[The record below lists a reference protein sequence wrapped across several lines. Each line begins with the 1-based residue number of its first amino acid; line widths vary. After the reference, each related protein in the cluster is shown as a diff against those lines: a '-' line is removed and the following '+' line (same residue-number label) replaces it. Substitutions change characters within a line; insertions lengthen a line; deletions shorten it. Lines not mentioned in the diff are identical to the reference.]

1 MDMVW
6 WVGLGCSTKGLTGRP
21 TVASEQKHEADP
33 HEEKLIHYYPFDRP
47 TAAGTPAHPPPAG
60 TGSIIHALSKLIRS
74 DPIQSNPTIS
84 LSLSLSLRAPHATD

>member
-6 WVGLGCSTKGLTGRP
+6 WVGLGCSAKGLTGRP

-47 TAAGTPAHPPPAG
+47 TDRRRHTRTPT
-60 TGSIIHALSKLIRS
+60 TGRYR
-74 DPIQSNPTIS
+74 QYYT
-84 LSLSLSLRAPHATD
+84 RAK